1 MRWIFLA
8 LLIMNLG
15 YFGYSNFLRQP
26 VYSDADPAVLNTAAQ
41 GGKPLV
47 LLAEMAEE
55 PAPRVND
62 EPQQPGVCWLAG
74 PFSDAD
80 LAKNIRARMLAL
92 DIPVTEKST
101 RRLIKTEY
109 WVYLPPLP
117 NREKA
122 MRKLRELQK
131 RDIDSFVVTDGE
143 LENAISLG
151 LFSKEESVQAVVKS
165 LKNKGYQ
172 AETKTLERTRETYWV
187 MASHEANAQLV
198 DKTREHIAGNENV
211 KWQQVR
217 CEDNLPEQ

>member
-26 VYSDADPAVLNTAAQ
+26 AYSDTENTVLNSATQ

-47 LLAEMAEE
+47 LLSEMSEQ
-55 PAPRVND
+55 PAPRVVE
-62 EPQQPGVCWLAG
+62 EPVQPGVCWLAG

-92 DIPVTEKST
+92 DIPATEKST

-131 RDIDSFVVTDGE
+131 RQIDSFVVTDGE

-151 LFSKEESVQAVVKS
+151 LFSKEESVQAVVRS
-165 LKNKGYQ
+165 LQAKGYQ
-172 AETKTLERTRETYWV
+172 PETKTLERTRETYWV
-187 MASHEANAQLV
+187 MASHESNAQLV
-198 DKTREHIAGNENV
+198 DKTRAHIAGNEDV